1 MIALTGRKYHRLPV
15 NRAIV
20 LTFLILDRLGRIG
33 RLGHSNVLLSVEG
46 LLSSWWH
53 VDLLRLLL
61 LLKAIDAKLVLLIKL
76 CCVLVVE
83 LVVLRVVHMSGGAA
97 LVLLILLNKELFV
110 HCVRSLFVLAVF
122 AEVLET
128 VAAHQA

>member
-61 LLKAIDAKLVLLIKL
+61 KAIDAKLVLLIKL

-110 HCVRSLFVLAVF
+110 QCVRSLFVLAVF